1 MIAWTPPRCCPSSE
15 SGHLRRRADDP
26 PITDQVRRP
35 WCVGVSDDY
44 AASTP
49 PGLVLTACC
58 QTGCEQFVSTTP
70 VGPVDDR
77 SEPAGRIV
85 PRPRIFAADIKGRA
99 GLADLLATRS
109 AADLVRLALAVEPGV
124 PLVPTDDAARMLHG
138 HPLDGS
144 ALDPSFRPG
153 LRGAT
158 HVLRC
163 RRETARSV
171 ARTRETPARR
181 ESAALIVGSLD
192 RVQIHRCLA
201 NTADH

>member
-1 MIAWTPPRCCPSSE
+1 MNPDISAGRQTTHLLQIKLDGPGASAYRMITQ
-15 SGHLRRRADDP
+15 LQRRR
-26 PITDQVRRP
+26 
-35 WCVGVSDDY
+35 VSF
-44 AASTP
+44 
-49 PGLVLTACC
+49 LTACC